1 MEQDAQKTRDDANIW
16 LARLSPL
23 LSPRP
28 GLSQDEVEKN
38 INTLTSLQAEASD
51 LQYRLGSLWE
61 PGDMEL
67 ANTFGNAVTQLPSIE
82 ADFRTRL
89 ASQRFPGPRVDLE
102 SIQERL
108 AEREAQQELGIP
120 TSVHSALSLNLQ
132 TSPRNIGAAIGVGI
146 FALGWNA
153 FTLMHAVLMIG
164 GMWRAMGPVAL
175 FLLLFYAI
183 FFGAGFAMTWATI
196 EALSV
201 EEIELTGRSLL
212 IKKTLGKWVRTKLI
226 DLDPESRAVVGIAQS
241 GVRMNNSNNR
251 LPQRAVLMTDS
262 KGKEVVFGAGS
273 TEEMKTRIARQVN
286 EYLGARV

>member
-1 MEQDAQKTRDDANIW
+1 MDESQKTRDDANIW

-23 LSPRP
+23 LSPKP

-38 INTLTSLQAEASD
+38 INTLRSLQGEASD

-61 PGDMEL
+61 PGDVEL

-82 ADFRTRL
+82 SDFRSRL

-120 TSVHSALSLNLQ
+120 TSVHNALSLSIQ
-132 TSPRNIGAAIGVGI
+132 TSPRNIAAALGLGV

-153 FTLMHAVLMIG
+153 FTLMHCILMVG

-175 FLLLFYAI
+175 FMLLFYSI
-183 FFGAGFAMTWATI
+183 FFGVGFAMIWGVI

-212 IKKTLGKWVRTKLI
+212 IKKSIGKWVRTKMI
-226 DLDPESRAVVGIAQS
+226 DLDPESRAVVGIAQA
-241 GVRMNNSNNR
+241 GVRMNNGNNR
-251 LPQRAVLMTDS
+251 VPQRAVLMTDS
-262 KGKEVVFGAGS
+262 KGKEVVFAAGA
-273 TEEMKTRIARQVN
+273 TEELRTRIARQVN

>member
-1 MEQDAQKTRDDANIW
+1 MEQEAQKTRDDANIW

-23 LSPRP
+23 LSPKP

-38 INTLTSLQAEASD
+38 INTLRSLQSEASD

-67 ANTFGNAVTQLPSIE
+67 SNTFGNAVTQLPSIE
-82 ADFRTRL
+82 ADFRSRL

-120 TSVHSALSLNLQ
+120 TSVHNALSLKLQ
-132 TSPRNIGAAIGVGI
+132 TSPRNIAAAVGVGI

-153 FTLMHAVLMIG
+153 FTLMHATLMIG
-164 GMWRAMGPVAL
+164 GMWKAMGPVAL
-175 FLLLFYAI
+175 FMLLFYAI

-201 EEIELTGRSLL
+201 EDIELTGRSLV
-212 IKKTLGKWVRTKLI
+212 IKKTLGKWVRTKTI
-226 DLDPESRAVVGIAQS
+226 ELDPETRAVVGIAQT
-241 GVRMNNSNNR
+241 GIRSNNKNV
-251 LPQRAVLMTDS
+251 PQRAVLMTDA
-262 KGKEVVFGAGS
+262 KGKEVAFGAGS
-273 TEEMKTRIARQVN
+273 TEELKTRIARQVN

>member
-23 LSPRP
+23 LTPKP

-38 INTLTSLQAEASD
+38 INTLRSLQEEASE

-61 PGDMEL
+61 PGDLEL
-67 ANTFGNAVTQLPSIE
+67 SNTFGNAVTQLPSLE

-89 ASQRFPGPRVDLE
+89 ANQRFPGPRVDLE

-120 TSVHSALSLNLQ
+120 TSVHNALSLSMQ
-132 TSPRNIGAAIGVGI
+132 TSPRNLAAAGGLSI
-146 FALGWNA
+146 FALGWNS

-164 GMWRAMGPVAL
+164 GMWKAMGPIAL

-183 FFGAGFAMTWATI
+183 FFGAGFAMIWGVI

-201 EEIELTGRSLL
+201 EEIELTGRSLV
-212 IKKTLGKWVRTKLI
+212 IKKSIGKWVRTKVI
-226 DLDPESRAVVGIAQS
+226 ELDPETRAVVGVAQTGIRS
-241 GVRMNNSNNR
+241 SNNNV
-251 LPQRAVLMTDS
+251 PQRAVVMTDA
-262 KGKEVVFGAGS
+262 KGKEVAFGAGS
-273 TEEMKTRIARQVN
+273 TQEMKTRIARQIN
-286 EYLGARV
+286 EYLGVRA

>member
-23 LSPRP
+23 LTPKP
-28 GLSQDEVEKN
+28 GLTQDEVEKN
-38 INTLTSLQAEASD
+38 INTLRSLQEEASD

-67 ANTFGNAVTQLPSIE
+67 SNTFGNAVTQLPSLE

-89 ASQRFPGPRVDLE
+89 ANQRFPGPRVDLE

-120 TSVHSALSLNLQ
+120 TSVHNALSLSMQ
-132 TSPRNIGAAIGVGI
+132 TSPRNLVAAGGLSI
-146 FALGWNA
+146 FALGWNS

-164 GMWRAMGPVAL
+164 GMWKAMGPVAL

-183 FFGAGFAMTWATI
+183 FFGAGFAMIWGVI
-196 EALSV
+196 EALSI
-201 EEIELTGRSLL
+201 EEIELTGRSLV
-212 IKKTLGKWVRTKLI
+212 IKKSIGKWVRT
-226 DLDPESRAVVGIAQS
+226 
-241 GVRMNNSNNR
+241 
-251 LPQRAVLMTDS
+251 
-262 KGKEVVFGAGS
+262 
-273 TEEMKTRIARQVN
+273 
-286 EYLGARV
+286 